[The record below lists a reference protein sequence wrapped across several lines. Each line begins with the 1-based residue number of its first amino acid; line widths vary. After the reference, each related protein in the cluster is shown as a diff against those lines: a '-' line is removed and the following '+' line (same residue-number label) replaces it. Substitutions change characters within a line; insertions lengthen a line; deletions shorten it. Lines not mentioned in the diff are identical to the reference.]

1 MSIHFGTTLCECTGG
16 LVPVAQNL
24 RSIPKLFPDAREASI
39 KPTLNS
45 WFGLGQVKRGGSTKL
60 IDFLILN
67 WALIS
72 IAATLVLLVVV
83 PALILRKYVRIA
95 LHIVKDTIPALSMV
109 PRDFVRLEGDI
120 VEFRAFDGL
129 RLNGM
134 FLYGDAR
141 RRPRG
146 MIIFAHEF
154 KSDMYSA
161 SRYCQGLLA
170 AGYDVFSFDF
180 RNHGASTCEE
190 HFHPLQWCTDREL
203 DDILGAVAFVE
214 DWLERQQ
221 RPSEIGLFGVS
232 RGGTAC
238 LLAAR
243 HNPTIKAIVT
253 DGAFS
258 SDKVIEYFM
267 KRWASVF
274 AKIRFVYENHP
285 PTFWR
290 FLRWLLFREC
300 HRKLGI
306 RIPSARKALMHME
319 PRPIL
324 LIHGEEDSY
333 IPVDQSR
340 ILYAAASDPRYM
352 WIVPG
357 AKHNQSAIVAPQ
369 EYAQRTAL
377 FFDRYLTDST
387 PSSAPQAISAPNSP
401 SVVTAE
407 SQTEERPQRDFPT
420 RHRVK

>member
-1 MSIHFGTTLCECTGG
+1 MTPGG
-16 LVPVAQNL
+16 L
-24 RSIPKLFPDAREASI
+24 
-39 KPTLNS
+39 
-45 WFGLGQVKRGGSTKL
+45 TKL
-60 IDFLILN
+60 IEFLILN

-134 FLYGDAR
+134 FLYGDVR
-141 RRPRG
+141 HRPRG
-146 MIIFAHEF
+146 MVIFAHEF

-190 HFHPLQWCTDREL
+190 NYRPLQWCTDREL

-221 RPSEIGLFGVS
+221 RPPEIGLFGVS
-232 RGGTAC
+232 RGGAAC

-243 HNPTIKAIVT
+243 RNPTINAIIT

-290 FLRWLLFREC
+290 FLRWLLYREC

-324 LIHGEEDSY
+324 LIHGEEDTY

-369 EYAQRTAL
+369 EYAKRTAA
-377 FFDRYLTDST
+377 FFDRYLTDSA
-387 PSSAPQAISAPNSP
+387 PSSPSETLSSLDSQSVAAVESP
-401 SVVTAE
+401 PKE
-407 SQTEERPQRDFPT
+407 SSQRGIPT
-420 RHRVK
+420 RLRMK

>member
-1 MSIHFGTTLCECTGG
+1 MKLGG
-16 LVPVAQNL
+16 M
-24 RSIPKLFPDAREASI
+24 
-39 KPTLNS
+39 
-45 WFGLGQVKRGGSTKL
+45 TKL
-60 IDFLILN
+60 IDFLIRN

-95 LHIVKDTIPALSMV
+95 LHIVKDTIPALTIL
-109 PRDFVRLEGDI
+109 PREFARIEGDI

-134 FLYGDAR
+134 FLYGNAR
-141 RRPRG
+141 QKSKG

-190 HFHPLQWCTDREL
+190 NYQPLQWCTDREL
-203 DDILGAVAFVE
+203 DDLLGAVAFVE

-232 RGGTAC
+232 RGGAAC

-243 HNPTIKAIVT
+243 HNPTISAIVT

-258 SDKVIEYFM
+258 SDKVIEHFM

-290 FLRWLLFREC
+290 FLRWLLYREC

-357 AKHNQSAIVAPQ
+357 ARHNQSAIVAPQ
-369 EYAQRTAL
+369 EYAQRTVS
-377 FFDRYLTDST
+377 FFDRYLSDSP
-387 PSSAPQAISAPNSP
+387 PSSAHQAISSP
-401 SVVTAE
+401 E
-407 SQTEERPQRDFPT
+407 SQSVMTIESEPKKPSQRESPAQLGM
-420 RHRVK
+420 K

>member
-1 MSIHFGTTLCECTGG
+1 MKIGG
-16 LVPVAQNL
+16 VA
-24 RSIPKLFPDAREASI
+24 
-39 KPTLNS
+39 
-45 WFGLGQVKRGGSTKL
+45 KL

-72 IAATLVLLVVV
+72 IASTLVMLVVV

-95 LHIVKDTIPALSMV
+95 LHIVKDTMPAMSIV

-141 RRPRG
+141 HGSRG

-190 HFHPLQWCTDREL
+190 HYQPLQWCTDREL

-221 RPSEIGLFGVS
+221 RPSAIGLFGVS
-232 RGGTAC
+232 RGGSAC

-243 HNPTIKAIVT
+243 YNPTIKAIVT

-258 SDKVIEYFM
+258 SDKIIEHFM
-267 KRWASVF
+267 KRWASIF

-290 FLRWLLFREC
+290 FLRWLLYREC

-306 RIPSARKALMHME
+306 RIPSARKALMHMA
-319 PRPIL
+319 PRPVF
-324 LIHGEEDSY
+324 LIHGEKDTY

-352 WIVPG
+352 WIVPD

-369 EYAQRTAL
+369 EYARRTAS
-377 FFDRYLTDST
+377 FFDRYLSDSSS
-387 PSSAPQAISAPNSP
+387 SSAHQTMSSP
-401 SVVTAE
+401 E
-407 SQTEERPQRDFPT
+407 SQAVATMESEPKEPPQRDFPV
-420 RHRVK
+420 RLRMK

>member
-1 MSIHFGTTLCECTGG
+1 M
-16 LVPVAQNL
+16 
-24 RSIPKLFPDAREASI
+24 
-39 KPTLNS
+39 
-45 WFGLGQVKRGGSTKL
+45 
-60 IDFLILN
+60 ILN

-72 IAATLVLLVVV
+72 IAATLLLLVVV
-83 PALILRKYVRIA
+83 PALVLRKYVRIA

-109 PRDFVRLEGDI
+109 PRSFVRLEGEI

-134 FLYGDAR
+134 FLYGDAK

-161 SRYCQGLLA
+161 SCYCQGLLS

-180 RNHGASTCEE
+180 RNHGASTTEE
-190 HFHPLQWCTDREL
+190 HYHPLQWCTDREL

-238 LLAAR
+238 LLAAW
-243 HNPTIKAIVT
+243 HNPTINAVIT

-258 SDKVIEYFM
+258 SDKVIEHFM
-267 KRWASVF
+267 KRWASIF
-274 AKIRFVYENHP
+274 AKVRFVYENHP

-300 HRKLGI
+300 QRKLGI
-306 RIPSARKALMHME
+306 RIPSARKALMHMA

-324 LIHGEEDSY
+324 LIHGEEDNY

-340 ILYAAASDPRYM
+340 ILYAAASDPRFM

-369 EYAQRTAL
+369 EYAQRTAR
-377 FFDRYLTDST
+377 FFDRYLTDSAR
-387 PSSAPQAISAPNSP
+387 SSPDRAISSP
-401 SVVTAE
+401 ESQSVVAME
-407 SQTEERPQRDFPT
+407 SQPKERPQRDGSE
-420 RHRVK
+420 RVRMK

>member
-1 MSIHFGTTLCECTGG
+1 M
-16 LVPVAQNL
+16 
-24 RSIPKLFPDAREASI
+24 
-39 KPTLNS
+39 
-45 WFGLGQVKRGGSTKL
+45 TKL

-95 LHIVKDTIPALSMV
+95 LHIVKDTIPALTIL
-109 PRDFVRLEGDI
+109 PRDFVRIEGDI
-120 VEFRAFDGL
+120 AEFRAFDGL

-134 FLYGDAR
+134 FLYGSAR
-141 RRPRG
+141 RQPKG

-190 HFHPLQWCTDREL
+190 NYQPLQWCTDREL

-214 DWLERQQ
+214 DWLEQRQ
-221 RPSEIGLFGVS
+221 RPSKIGLFGVS
-232 RGGTAC
+232 RGGAAC

-243 HNPTIKAIVT
+243 HNPTINAIVT

-258 SDKVIEYFM
+258 SDKVIEHFM

-290 FLRWLLFREC
+290 FLRWLLYREC

-324 LIHGEEDSY
+324 LIHGEKDTY

-357 AKHNQSAIVAPQ
+357 AKHNQSAVVAPL
-369 EYAQRTAL
+369 EYAQRTAS
-377 FFDRYLTDST
+377 FFDRYLSDSS
-387 PSSAPQAISAPNSP
+387 PSSAHQAISSP
-401 SVVTAE
+401 ESRSGVKME
-407 SQTEERPQRDFPT
+407 SQPKKPPQRDLPA
-420 RHRVK
+420 RLGMK

>member
-1 MSIHFGTTLCECTGG
+1 MTPGG
-16 LVPVAQNL
+16 L
-24 RSIPKLFPDAREASI
+24 
-39 KPTLNS
+39 
-45 WFGLGQVKRGGSTKL
+45 TKL
-60 IDFLILN
+60 IEFLILN

-141 RRPRG
+141 HRPRG
-146 MIIFAHEF
+146 MVIFAHEF

-190 HFHPLQWCTDREL
+190 NYRPLQWCTDREL

-221 RPSEIGLFGVS
+221 RPPEIGLFGVS
-232 RGGTAC
+232 RGGAAC

-243 HNPTIKAIVT
+243 RNPTINAIIT

-290 FLRWLLFREC
+290 FLRWLLYREC

-324 LIHGEEDSY
+324 LIHGEEDTY

-369 EYAQRTAL
+369 EYAKRTAS
-377 FFDRYLTDST
+377 FFDRYLTDSA
-387 PSSAPQAISAPNSP
+387 PSSPSESLSSLDSQSVAAVESP
-401 SVVTAE
+401 PKE
-407 SQTEERPQRDFPT
+407 SSQRGIPT
-420 RHRVK
+420 RLRMK